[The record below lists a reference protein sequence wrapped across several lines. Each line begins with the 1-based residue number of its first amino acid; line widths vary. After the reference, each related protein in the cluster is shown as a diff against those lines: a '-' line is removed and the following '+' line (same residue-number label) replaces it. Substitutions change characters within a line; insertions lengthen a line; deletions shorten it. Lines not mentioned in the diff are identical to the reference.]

1 MYTLVYDGY
10 LYYLVMGRAFS
21 QSHLRICDITE
32 NSFLVGKV
40 RMDSSRYR
48 ELMKYLRVIIVIDS
62 FEDLK
67 YKMAE
72 EFI

>member
-1 MYTLVYDGY
+1 MYTLVHDGY
-10 LYYLVMGRAFS
+10 LYYLVMDRAFS

-32 NSFLVGKV
+32 NSFLVGKA

-48 ELMKYLRVIIVIDS
+48 QIMNYLKVIIVVES